1 MCCGW
6 SAHGKTSWAALSTLT
21 QALQIRFIAKF
32 RQATGPPQG
41 PKKERKKKKKK
52 KKKKESP
59 LGHHRSFFPSSSFA
73 FLVLLVAFLP
83 LRFFR
88 SHTPHT
94 QRTQR
99 SQPTTKGKG
108 TASKWQAASGKVHV
122 PRCQLVG
129 KAQQQ
134 QRSSTVCCIR
144 ACTQNRFEKKKQV
157 CSAALPC
164 RSLLLDSSVLC
175 ALCLVLCCMV

>member
-1 MCCGW
+1 MVSSWQNFVGGPVNVDASLANSVHCKV
-6 SAHGKTSWAALSTLT
+6 SASHWP
-21 QALQIRFIAKF
+21 
-32 RQATGPPQG
+32 ATRA
-41 PKKERKKKKKK
+41 KERKKK

-144 ACTQNRFEKKKQV
+144 ACTQNRFEKKKKKKQV

>member
-1 MCCGW
+1 MVSSWQNFVGGPVNVDASLANSVHCKV
-6 SAHGKTSWAALSTLT
+6 SASHWP
-21 QALQIRFIAKF
+21 
-32 RQATGPPQG
+32 ATRA
-41 PKKERKKKKKK
+41 KERKKKKKKK

-144 ACTQNRFEKKKQV
+144 ACTQNRFEKKKKKKNRCVQQRCLV
-157 CSAALPC
+157 VRCCLT
-164 RSLLLDSSVLC
+164 LLCSVLY
-175 ALCLVLCCMV
+175 V